1 MDQGNFEEQLSM
13 VQQMVQ
19 EMKQGFTTA
28 MEELSKIQYG
38 DQTLQKQLADTKQEC
53 KEDIKDIQQ
62 AVKDIKLEVQKI
74 AAQVRE
80 VTTAQKDL
88 RERVESYQ
96 DDKTVLLDELEKSG
110 IISSDT
116 RMRLQMRLGA
126 DQHREDNAVPEVTTM
141 VNTYLDSIQPHTA
154 AVGDEDQY
162 QSDSSLTATVSRNM
176 GLTQALGEK
185 CLHLNLT
192 TSSEE
197 EEEEE
202 DKEQELPH
210 FSPHPDVQNQGS
222 FHREEVAHDIVEAER
237 DYCSQLWTLMDTFIN
252 PLRQGEI
259 LTPRDLNRVF
269 PPYMPQ
275 LYEQHCI
282 MLHKLEDRL
291 TKWKW
296 NGIVGDVFAKLTDSQ
311 DSDSGLTL
319 YRMYINDFPTII
331 NSMNRWFAQSIHF
344 REIMQ
349 STCMA
354 TSPVLTLL
362 LAPLH
367 QVPKYSLLVKSMLK
381 WTSADHPDRYYLE
394 MALSR
399 LKLFLKNMN
408 DELEHAMQVLN
419 IGSSNDGDGP
429 SHRSHELGNSQSSG
443 SSSIEANPASTT
455 KDSGI
460 QSNGEDVQRG
470 HLSSTSNQRYLQQT
484 LRERQQALDAEN
496 IYRKES
502 NQGQPRSHHLAYG
515 SQPNLSQPLIHF
527 DNGRSS
533 PYMFSNQNKKFYSSQ
548 TKLHLPFDR
557 SEKAKLRKRPDG
569 QKMGQYS
576 SHMRPL
582 TPQILSYTQNR
593 HFPDGRVHLREGSF
607 GRGHQRPASAVEF
620 TGADF
625 ERQQKIIELLAYHN
639 ALTPRQSSSHDRRK
653 SDFYMSV
660 PKYLGAYT
668 SESRDDGNQ
677 EEHPVQGR
685 GRSSHKHFLAAKEKI
700 LYQGSDEIHED
711 EKGDDSYF
719 RNYSG
724 KRGHHVP
731 KTQSVEDYGIYGDD
745 DNDAQDEVEADEHQ
759 QIPAMNVMN
768 VPHRPKIMV
777 PRWRQNSPSY
787 VAGVDLDK
795 QPNGSSQEQF
805 ATSLAQILIN
815 PGTKNNVKGRVSPI
829 VHSGNASSKQ
839 TQEKERNRARVE
851 LSGDQDI
858 KFKQVTDTTK
868 QGETESPTSDK
879 RSKESEKH
887 PFMDTQPEKVNDN
900 NIEAHKTISVSH
912 FKEKNHHGNSTD
924 SLKESGKIPDTSD
937 FLEKRDNQA
946 QAIIDGSHSYRRAE
960 SKSSIDNRSLKVS
973 SVSASET
980 PQIVPEASDLKE
992 DRSAVKP
999 AKRDWSSLMPKDEHG
1014 PKLLTGTP
1022 EISDSVQ
1029 KAQSV
1034 PKSGGDDKHNIQTQN
1049 LIDYFQNR
1057 RFISAVSPGRDSSM
1071 EGKIING
1078 VQRSSTPN
1086 PVFDKYGN
1094 DIINFETFGS
1104 DERNGDI
1111 KAVLTKQMILSEGQ
1125 ASANHR
1131 KEREGQS
1138 SIGQK
1143 KSKADTDDSV
1153 IVREVN
1159 DIEESVTQNG
1169 HSHKKQLSLVSFS
1182 KTGEPSGHQGI
1193 SNLKKL
1199 EETKDSGKKEV
1210 ETKEMA
1216 VNKTSGQSVIKPSA
1230 NFAKL
1235 QRTTSP
1241 TPYSKISQP
1250 VGPVKIPN
1258 IPEKVNRSMQ
1268 NMNGNSNGADTGDL
1282 SRRAI
1287 SPHFHEKPVEIEN
1300 QLSSLLKETDE
1311 ITNASRARRSPSPN
1325 KGSAERS
1332 LSPSKGNLKDTK
1344 IPVRKKDS
1352 GPGLTL
1358 PNQSNVSKS
1367 TEDISKIKKKSAFK
1381 DSIKSL
1387 FGRKKH
1393 GTPEEEAAMHK
1404 PGVCIST
1411 QRVTNSSTEFIENI

>member
-116 RMRLQMRLGA
+116 RMRLQMRLSA
-126 DQHREDNAVPEVTTM
+126 DQHIEDNPVPKVTTM
-141 VNTYLDSIQPHTA
+141 VNTYLDSIQPHT
-154 AVGDEDQY
+154 GEEDQY

-185 CLHLNLT
+185 CLHLDLSA
-192 TSSEE
+192 SSEE
-197 EEEEE
+197 EEGE
-202 DKEQELPH
+202 EQEPPQ
-210 FSPHPDVQNQGS
+210 FSPHPDVHRQGN

-259 LTPRDLNRVF
+259 LTPRELNRVF

-291 TKWKW
+291 AKWKW

-311 DSDSGLTL
+311 DSDSGIAL
-319 YRMYINDFPTII
+319 YRLYINDFPTII
-331 NSMNRWFAQSIHF
+331 NSMNRWFAQSTHF

-367 QVPKYSLLVKSMLK
+367 QVPKYSLLIKSMLK

-460 QSNGEDVQRG
+460 QSNGEDVLRG
-470 HLSSTSNQRYLQQT
+470 HLSPTFNQRYLQQT
-484 LRERQQALDAEN
+484 LRERQQALDAEH

-502 NQGQPRSHHLAYG
+502 NLVQPRPHHLAYG
-515 SQPNLSQPLIHF
+515 SQPNLSEPLIVF
-527 DNGRSS
+527 DTGRSS
-533 PYMFSNQNKKFYSSQ
+533 PYMFSNPNKKLYSSQ

-557 SEKAKLRKRPDG
+557 SEKAKLRKRSDG
-569 QKMGQYS
+569 QKLGPHS
-576 SHMRPL
+576 SHVRPL
-582 TPQILSYTQNR
+582 TPQILSYTRNR
-593 HFPDGRVHLREGSF
+593 NFSDGRVHLREGGS

-620 TGADF
+620 TGVDF
-625 ERQQKIIELLAYHN
+625 ERQQKIIELLAYQN

-668 SESRDDGNQ
+668 SESREDGTQ

-685 GRSSHKHFLAAKEKI
+685 GRSSHKQFLAVKEKI
-700 LYQGSDEIHED
+700 LYQGSDGIHED
-711 EKGDDSYF
+711 EKGDGSYF
-719 RNYSG
+719 RNHSG

-731 KTQSVEDYGIYGDD
+731 KTQSMEDYGIYGDD
-745 DNDAQDEVEADEHQ
+745 DNDAEEEDEADEYK
-759 QIPAMNVMN
+759 QIPAMNVMS

-787 VAGVDLDK
+787 MASADLDK
-795 QPNGSSQEQF
+795 QPKGSSQEHLV
-805 ATSLAQILIN
+805 TSLAQILIN
-815 PGTKNNVKGRVSPI
+815 PGPKNNVKGRVSPI
-829 VHSGNASSKQ
+829 IHTGNASSKQ
-839 TQEKERNRARVE
+839 TQEKDRNSANVE
-851 LSGDQDI
+851 PSGDHDI
-858 KFKQVTDTTK
+858 KLKQVTDITK
-868 QGETESPTSDK
+868 QGETESPSGDK
-879 RSKESEKH
+879 RSEDSEKH
-887 PFMDTQPEKVNDN
+887 PFMVTQQEKGNDN
-900 NIEAHKTISVSH
+900 NLETHETISVSH
-912 FKEKNHHGNSTD
+912 SHFKENHHHGNSAN
-924 SLKESGKIPDTSD
+924 SLKQSVNIPDTN
-937 FLEKRDNQA
+937 EKLDNRA
-946 QAIIDGSHSYRRAE
+946 QAILDGSQSYRRAE
-960 SKSSIDNRSLKVS
+960 INSTIDNKFLKVS
-973 SVSASET
+973 SVSASQT
-980 PQIVPEASDLKE
+980 HHIVPEASDLKE

-999 AKRDWSSLMPKDEHG
+999 AQRDWGSLMPKDGHG
-1014 PKLLTGTP
+1014 PKLLTATP
-1022 EISDSVQ
+1022 EVSDRVQ
-1029 KAQSV
+1029 KTQSE
-1034 PKSGGDDKHNIQTQN
+1034 PKSGRDDKHSTQTQN
-1049 LIDYFQNR
+1049 LIEYFQNR
-1057 RFISAVSPGRDSSM
+1057 RFTGAVSTERDSSV
-1071 EGKIING
+1071 EGK
-1078 VQRSSTPN
+1078 VSHSVYRSSTPN
-1086 PVFDKYGN
+1086 PVFDKNGI
-1094 DIINFETFGS
+1094 DIINLEMIGN
-1104 DERNGDI
+1104 DDRNGDNN
-1111 KAVLTKQMILSEGQ
+1111 ATLTKQTTLSEGQ
-1125 ASANHR
+1125 ASANH
-1131 KEREGQS
+1131 KIESEGQNS
-1138 SIGQK
+1138 KGQK
-1143 KSKADTDDSV
+1143 KGKTDSDDSI
-1153 IVREVN
+1153 IVSEV
-1159 DIEESVTQNG
+1159 IEEGVTQNG

-1182 KTGEPSGHQGI
+1182 KPGEPLGNRGI

-1199 EETKDSGKKEV
+1199 EETKDSVKKDF
-1210 ETKEMA
+1210 ETKDMA
-1216 VNKTSGQSVIKPSA
+1216 NNKTSGQSVIKPSV

-1241 TPYSKISQP
+1241 TPLGKISQP
-1250 VGPVKIPN
+1250 VGPVKIPVTQ
-1258 IPEKVNRSMQ
+1258 EKANNSMQ
-1268 NMNGNSNGADTGDL
+1268 NINGNSNGAEIGDS
-1282 SRRAI
+1282 SRRAQ
-1287 SPHFHEKPVEIEN
+1287 SAHQHEKPVEIEN
-1300 QLSSLLKETDE
+1300 RMSSLLKETDE
-1311 ITNASRARRSPSPN
+1311 ITNSSRARRSPSPN
-1325 KGSAERS
+1325 KGSGERS

-1352 GPGLTL
+1352 SPGITV

-1381 DSIKSL
+1381 DSIKNL

-1393 GTPEEEAAMHK
+1393 GTSEEEAAMHK
-1404 PGVCIST
+1404 PGEAD
-1411 QRVTNSSTEFIENI
+1411 QYL